1 MKVTPDQDRFFH
13 NKLPIDSDE
22 TILGIYRHH
31 PVAYIIPLLLALIVI
46 GVVVG
51 LALALT
57 TTPPDST
64 AIIDAAYRSYVIMG
78 VGIFSLLVLV
88 FTYIPVWTKMQD
100 QLVLTNESLI
110 QILQTSLFS
119 DKVSQLGLQSFAD
132 VTVRSGF
139 WGNLFGFGHITVE
152 TPGEQDNFE
161 YGYLPN
167 ANEAARQITEAHEN
181 FVAAL
186 EAGHLHTEPMPGPGS
201 MHPSWNS
208 PDNSHDAP
216 VIVVDP
222 AEYQKFLEYQ
232 KRQKEQGPPPTNR

>member
-1 MKVTPDQDRFFH
+1 MKVTPAQDSFFH

-22 TILGIYRHH
+22 AILGVYRHH
-31 PVAYIIPLLLALIVI
+31 PIAYIIPLLIALFVI
-46 GVVVG
+46 AVIVG

-57 TTPPDST
+57 NVPTDGT
-64 AIIDAAYRSYVIMG
+64 AIIDPTYRSYIVMG

-119 DKVSQLGLQSFAD
+119 DKISQLGLQNFAD
-132 VTVRSGF
+132 VTVRTGF
-139 WGNLFGFGHITVE
+139 WGNLLGFGHITVE

-167 ANEAARQITEAHEN
+167 ANEAARQITEAHEI

-186 EAGHLHTEPMPGPGS
+186 EAGRLHPETLAGPGS
-201 MHPSWNS
+201 SWTTAQTPN
-208 PDNSHDAP
+208 AP
-216 VIVVDP
+216 APIVVDP
-222 AEYQKFLEYQ
+222 VEYQKFLEYQ
-232 KRQKEQGPPPTNR
+232 RQNNQNPPTPQQ

>member
-1 MKVTPDQDRFFH
+1 MKVTPAQDSFFH

-22 TILGIYRHH
+22 TILGVYRHH
-31 PVAYIIPLLLALIVI
+31 AIAYIIPLLLAFVVI
-46 GVVVG
+46 AVIVG

-57 TTPPDST
+57 NTPMDGT
-64 AIIDAAYRSYVIMG
+64 AIINPLYRSYVIMG

-100 QLVLTNESLI
+100 QLVLTDESLI

-119 DKVSQLGLQSFAD
+119 DKISQLGLQSFAD
-132 VTVRSGF
+132 VTVRTGF
-139 WGNLFGFGHITVE
+139 WGNLFGYGHITIE

-161 YGYLPN
+161 YGFLPN
-167 ANEAARQITEAHEN
+167 ANEAARQITEAHER

-186 EAGHLHTEPMPGPGS
+186 EAGRLHGENTPVANG
-201 MHPSWNS
+201 
-208 PDNSHDAP
+208 AP
-216 VIVVDP
+216 QTVQPIVVDP

-232 KRQKEQGPPPTNR
+232 KQQNGQNPPTA